1 MGSGK
6 LLPGRG
12 VAEGARRQG
21 LLFLKK
27 KKQERLFSLLRQN
40 AKVFC
45 CFFSKKQALL
55 P

>member
-12 VAEGARRQG
+12 VAEGARKQG

-27 KKQERLFSLLRQN
+27 NRQKDFFSLLRQN

-45 CFFSKKQALL
+45 CFFSKKQASL